1 MGNYFLAVDIGAS
14 SGRHILGSIQ
24 DGRIVI
30 EEVYRFENGMAKKDG
45 HLQWDVNHTAIS
57 RWKGC
62 MRGTG
67 YKSRYSTRFIN

>member
-45 HLQWDVNHTAIS
+45 HLQWDVNHLAKDCS
-57 RWKGC
+57 WDVQVQ
-62 MRGTG
+62 RGRED
-67 YKSRYSTRFIN
+67 SRYDGD